1 MTFKKHP
8 DPIMGLYLETTN
20 DIFGERIAE
29 WCFPLNND
37 ERSQQYLAWVA
48 EGNTPEEWNPEENI

>member
-1 MTFKKHP
+1 
-8 DPIMGLYLETTN
+8 MGLYLETTN

-48 EGNTPEEWNPEENI
+48 EGNTPEEWNPEESI